1 MRQCFRSSLK
11 FYIVAVSLWLPV
23 VGNCAECTPSRSHPG
38 VVSVSVSFSFKSTIF
53 QRERIYL
60 ALDPK
65 LSIGSA
71 SFDPSALQAQGGALV
86 AAFCLTSNDLNI
98 PFVKLTEGITYPS
111 STAEIKFGP
120 RKLLAQLRPVKWTRA
135 LAPGVPVAYSGVMS
149 SIVFESQPDPDWTQ
163 FVEANWQRDS
173 NGALLLDLALQ
184 NFGPNSVGGEI
195 AIGYEFSGGCASGP
209 NTTIEVPV
217 KVSYQ
222 QGILTAASGDPDY
235 PALVERRANLHAER
249 CYTNSLRVNL
259 GRSGALGPGEVRR
272 IRYRFSGD
280 FVADLAQK
288 LKDILSPSVLADAFV
303 ATIEGS
309 NVFPPSI
316 KIENGNVLRL

>member
-1 MRQCFRSSLK
+1 
-11 FYIVAVSLWLPV
+11 
-23 VGNCAECTPSRSHPG
+23 
-38 VVSVSVSFSFKSTIF
+38 VSVSVSFSFKSSAF

-65 LSIGSA
+65 FSIGST
-71 SFDPSALQAQGGALV
+71 SFNPSALEAKGGALV
-86 AAFCLTSNDLNI
+86 ATFCLTSNDLNI
-98 PFVKLTEGITYPS
+98 PLVKLTEGITYPS

-120 RKLLAQLRPVKWTRA
+120 RRLTAQLRPVKWNRA
-135 LAPGVPVAYSGVMS
+135 TSPPGVSVSYSGVMS
-149 SIVFESQPDPDWTQ
+149 PIVFESQPDPDWTQ
-163 FVEANWQRDS
+163 FADASWQRDS

-222 QGILTAASGDPDY
+222 QGVLTASSGDPDY
-235 PALVERRANLHAER
+235 PALVERRATLHAER
-249 CYTNSLRVNL
+249 CYTNSLRVSL

-288 LKDILSPSVLADAFV
+288 LKDILPPGALADAFV

-309 NVFPPSI
+309 NVFPLSI